1 MVGFPLPFTQL
12 NWTSVYPAQTSL
24 PSQLSLSPQGT
35 GQVFRVALPNQPGEL
50 CNQSTQFCPCLA
62 PFLVEGRGGYFSQ
75 RHPPALACLLFS
87 LHLLHTQCL
96 FPLQHP
102 ANVYLCIL
110 SFIWA
115 TSWCWPGPLMLGRI
129 SWLWAGFVGLEV
141 GLSDTHWQDQ
151 CKEAGQRPWELW
163 MTPKCKHL
171 DIHGPSPL
179 PLTWLWSWWS

>member
-75 RHPPALACLLFS
+75 RHPPCFGLFAFFFAFATHPVPFPTPTS
-87 LHLLHTQCL
+87 SKCL
-96 FPLQHP
+96 F
-102 ANVYLCIL
+102 VYFIL
-110 SFIWA
+110 YMSNILVLAWSSDA
-115 TSWCWPGPLMLGRI
+115 GENIMTLGRI
-129 SWLWAGFVGLEV
+129 
-141 GLSDTHWQDQ
+141 
-151 CKEAGQRPWELW
+151 CRPRGWTFRHSLAR
-163 MTPKCKHL
+163 
-171 DIHGPSPL
+171 SV
-179 PLTWLWSWWS
+179 